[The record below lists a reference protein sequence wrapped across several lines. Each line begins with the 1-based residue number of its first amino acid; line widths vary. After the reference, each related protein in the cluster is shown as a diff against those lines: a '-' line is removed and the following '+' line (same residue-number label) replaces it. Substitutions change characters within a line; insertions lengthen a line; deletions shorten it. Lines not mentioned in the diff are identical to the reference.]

1 MRTKGPC
8 CRCADSTVMSSVP
21 VLATTA
27 TAAAEACANC
37 GREGDGDV
45 VKLRNC
51 NACFLVKYC
60 SVDCQKVHRKQHKKA
75 CKERAAQLKDEK
87 LYGQGHERTE
97 SEFCPLCLLA
107 VPFPTQDH
115 SKFYACCMK
124 RVCNGCCL
132 AAGKTGLGEI
142 CPFCRT
148 PSPGND
154 DEALG
159 MVQKRVAARDPE
171 AIFYLGDV
179 YLNGMY
185 GMGKD
190 PARAFR
196 LWTEAA
202 ELGAT
207 AALCKMGFAYMN
219 GMGVAQDKARAVSCW
234 ESAAMQGCAGSRQ
247 LLGAV
252 EGDDGRY
259 DRALRHFLI
268 SAKMGFEDALDAIK
282 YMLAHGH
289 ATKPQYAEALKG
301 YRDALEE
308 TKSHDR
314 DEALGV

>member
-1 MRTKGPC
+1 
-8 CRCADSTVMSSVP
+8 
-21 VLATTA
+21 
-27 TAAAEACANC
+27 
-37 GREGDGDV
+37 
-45 VKLRNC
+45 
-51 NACFLVKYC
+51 
-60 SVDCQKVHRKQHKKA
+60 
-75 CKERAAQLKDEK
+75 
-87 LYGQGHERTE
+87 
-97 SEFCPLCLLA
+97 
-107 VPFPTQDH
+107 
-115 SKFYACCMK
+115 
-124 RVCNGCCL
+124 
-132 AAGKTGLGEI
+132 
-142 CPFCRT
+142 
-148 PSPGND
+148 
-154 DEALG
+154 
-159 MVQKRVAARDPE
+159 
-171 AIFYLGDV
+171 
-179 YLNGMY
+179 
-185 GMGKD
+185 MGKD
-190 PARAFR
+190 PSRAFQ

-219 GMGVAQDKARAVSCW
+219 GMGVAQDKARAVRCW

-289 ATKPQYAEALKG
+289 ATKSQYAEALKG